1 MGKIKKSDKTV
12 DSSQFTFEQA
22 LAKLEQ
28 IAQLLESGDLGLSDA
43 LEQYEQGVK
52 YLKQCY
58 QLLQTAEQKIELLA
72 GLDSQGRPVTEP
84 FDEQEMTL
92 EEKAQ
97 SRSRRRSRSS
107 PKKGTQG
114 KQNDDSDDVD
124 VARELF

>member
-12 DSSQFTFEQA
+12 DSSQLTFEQA

-28 IAQLLESGDLGLSDA
+28 IAQLLESGDLGLSEA
-43 LEQYEQGVK
+43 LEQYEQGVQ

-124 VARELF
+124 VARGLF